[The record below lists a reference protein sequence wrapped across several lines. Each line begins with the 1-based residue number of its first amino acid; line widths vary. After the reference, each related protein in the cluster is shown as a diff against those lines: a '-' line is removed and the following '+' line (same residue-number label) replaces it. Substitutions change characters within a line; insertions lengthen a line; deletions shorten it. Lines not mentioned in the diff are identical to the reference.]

1 MKVLISINCDIGLY
15 KFRLEL
21 IERLINERYE
31 VYISSPNGEYIEEL
45 VKIGCKYYEVDLSRH
60 GVNPIKEIGLIKH
73 YKKLVRVIN
82 PDIVLTYTIKPN
94 VYMGIVCQKLGIP
107 YISNITGLGTAV
119 ENPGLKQNIA
129 IILYKIALRKAK
141 RVYFQNYENMQFF
154 KENKIALGKHKLI
167 PGSGVNLERFKLKE
181 YPNDENG
188 VVRFAFISRIMKE
201 KGIDQYLEAAAAIHE
216 KYPKT
221 CFHICGFCEQAY
233 ETKISELSQKG
244 IIRYHGM
251 VDDVREILKQT
262 HCTVHPTYYPEG
274 LSNVLLESS
283 ACARPI
289 ITTNRPG
296 CREVIDDSINGFI
309 VKEKDSADLIEKI
322 EKFLLLSYEQKREMG
337 LRGREKVEHEFDRNI
352 VVQKYLKEITSYGL

>member
-201 KGIDQYLEAAAAIHE
+201 KGIDFYLAAAKAIKR
-216 KYPKT
+216 KYPNT
-221 CFHICGFCEQAY
+221 EFHVCGFCEAEYQGKLDEY
-233 ETKISELSQKG
+233 NKNGTVV
-244 IIRYHGM
+244 YHGM
-251 VDDVREILKQT
+251 IRDVASFLEDI
-262 HCTVHPTYYPEG
+262 HCVVHPTYYPEG
-274 LSNVLLESS
+274 LSNVLLEAS
-283 ACARPI
+283 ASGRPI
-289 ITTNRPG
+289 ITTNRAG
-296 CREVIDDSINGFI
+296 CREVVDDGINGYMI
-309 VKEKDSADLIEKI
+309 PCKNGNELIKAI
-322 EKFLLLSYEQKREMG
+322 DKFMQLSNNERKAMG
-337 LRGREKVEHEFDRNI
+337 LNGRVKVEKEFDRQF
-352 VVQKYLKEITSYGL
+352 VVQKYLEVLEEVL